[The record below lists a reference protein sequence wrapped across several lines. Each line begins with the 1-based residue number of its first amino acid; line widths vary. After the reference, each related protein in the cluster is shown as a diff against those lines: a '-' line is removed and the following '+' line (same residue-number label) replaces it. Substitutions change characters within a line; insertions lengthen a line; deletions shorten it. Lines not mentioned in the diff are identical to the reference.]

1 MLHQVKNMVEKPNVP
16 EKTDRF
22 GFDEYS

>member
-1 MLHQVKNMVEKPNVP
+1 MLHQVKNMAEKLNVP